1 MFGAILKIVRVTP
14 SAGSYELG
22 RTFMADEPV
31 FETQYLPLP
40 ADLWAQAAYLTMRP
54 TVVREQASA
63 MLVRVAQ
70 AMMDLSQGDEIGLD
84 AFEALP
90 AEKQAWVLGLVRH
103 ILVRFGAP
111 SQ

>member
-1 MFGAILKIVRVTP
+1 MP
-14 SAGSYELG
+14 
-22 RTFMADEPV
+22 DEPV

-70 AMMDLSQGDEIGLD
+70 AMSGLAEDGELSLEG
-84 AFEALP
+84 FEALP
-90 AEKQAWVLGLVRH
+90 ADKQAWVLGLVRH
-103 ILVRFGAP
+103 ILVRFGTP
-111 SQ
+111 SA

>member
-1 MFGAILKIVRVTP
+1 M
-14 SAGSYELG
+14 SE
-22 RTFMADEPV
+22 EPV

-70 AMMDLSQGDEIGLD
+70 AMAGLAD
-84 AFEALP
+84 DNELTLEGFEALP
-90 AEKQAWVLGLVRH
+90 ADKQAWVLELVRN
-103 ILVRFGAP
+103 ILVRFGTP
-111 SQ
+111 SS